1 MAYKPRVG
9 STMSEPNVIPMADIM
24 LVLLII
30 MMVITPML
38 QKGVSVDMAKV
49 NNPVDMPDADKDDAI
64 LLSITRD
71 GTIYLRQTKIDLS
84 QVTAK
89 VKDEVSNRL
98 NKVVFIKSDS
108 RTKYGDVVT
117 VVDDVRAA
125 GVEQLGLLTQKSEKE
140 LTGPPSPSGGG

>member
-1 MAYKPRVG
+1 MAYKPKAG
-9 STMSEPNVIPMADIM
+9 ATMSEPNVIPMADIM

-49 NNPVDMPDADKDDAI
+49 NNPVAMPDADKDDAI
-64 LLSITRD
+64 LLSVTRD
-71 GTIYLRQTKIDLS
+71 GSIYLRTTKIDLS

-89 VKDEVSNRL
+89 VKDEVKDRL

-125 GVEQLGLLTQKSEKE
+125 GVEQLGLLTQKSEKP
-140 LTGPPSPSGGG
+140 LTGPPNPSGGG

>member
-1 MAYKPRVG
+1 
-9 STMSEPNVIPMADIM
+9 MSDPNVIPMADIM

-71 GTIYLRQTKIDLS
+71 GTIYLRQNKIDMS

-89 VKDEVSNRL
+89 VKDEVQNRL
-98 NKVVFIKSDS
+98 KKVVFIKSDS
-108 RTKYGDVVT
+108 RTKYGDVVS

-125 GVEQLGLLTQKSEKE
+125 GVEQLGLLTQKSDKE
-140 LTGPPSPSGGG
+140 LSGPPKPGGGG

>member
-1 MAYKPRVG
+1 MAYKPKVG
-9 STMSEPNVIPMADIM
+9 ATMADPNVIPMADIM

-71 GTIYLRQTKIDLS
+71 GTIYLRQNKIDLS
-84 QVTAK
+84 QVTSK
-89 VKDEVSNRL
+89 VKNEVENRL

-140 LTGPPSPSGGG
+140 LSGPPKPGGGG

>member
-1 MAYKPRVG
+1 MAYKPKVG
-9 STMSEPNVIPMADIM
+9 ATMSEPNVIPMADVM

-30 MMVITPML
+30 MMVVTPML

-64 LLSITRD
+64 LLSVTRD
-71 GTIYLRQTKIDLS
+71 GTIYLRTTKIDLS
-84 QVTAK
+84 QVTEK
-89 VKDEVSNRL
+89 VKDEVQNRL

-108 RTKYGDVVT
+108 RTKYGDVVA

-125 GVEQLGLLTQKSEKE
+125 GVEQLGLLTQKSEKP
-140 LTGPPSPSGGG
+140 LSGAPSPGGGG

>member
-1 MAYKPRVG
+1 MAYKPKAG
-9 STMSEPNVIPMADIM
+9 DTMSEPNVVPMTDVM

-38 QKGVSVDMAKV
+38 QKGVSVDMARV
-49 NNPVDMPDADKDDAI
+49 NNPVNMPAANKDNAM

-71 GTIYLRQTKIDLS
+71 GSIYYRTTKIDLS

-89 VKDEVSNRL
+89 IRSESKDRL
-98 NKVVFIKSDS
+98 NKVVFIKSDA

-125 GVEQLGLLTQKSEKE
+125 GIEQLGLLTEKSEKK
-140 LTGPPSPSGGG
+140 LIGAPNPGGG

>member
-1 MAYKPRVG
+1 MAYKPKVG
-9 STMSEPNVIPMADIM
+9 ATMSEPNVIPMADIM

-38 QKGVSVDMAKV
+38 QKGVSVNMAKV
-49 NNPVDMPDADKDDAI
+49 NSPVDMPDADKDDAI

-84 QVTAK
+84 QLPSK

>member
-1 MAYKPRVG
+1 MAYKPKVG
-9 STMSEPNVIPMADIM
+9 ATMSEPNVIPMADIM

-38 QKGVSVDMAKV
+38 QKGVSVNMAKV
-49 NNPVDMPDADKDDAI
+49 NSPVDMPDADKDDAI
-64 LLSITRD
+64 RLSITRD

-84 QVTAK
+84 QVTSK